1 MGSKKSGFAIT
12 ADSDLHSLLTITQKL
27 YNQNGNNK
35 QLTQTKINAL
45 MNQKSDAK
53 VRWKT
58 SDSK

>member
-1 MGSKKSGFAIT
+1 MGSDKKSGFAIT
-12 ADSDLHSLLTITQKL
+12 ADPDLQSLLTITQKL

-53 VRWKT
+53 VR
-58 SDSK
+58 